1 MARPKRNIKF
11 NSYLISYVQQYM
23 DATATINE
31 YNKRY
36 YYPELAEFI
45 EFQNGVANSLME
57 ILAKELHIK
66 GKADLEQV
74 EQDYEYYNQRINA
87 FGECSVKPEY
97 RKDEE

>member
-1 MARPKRNIKF
+1 MGRPKRNIKF
-11 NSYLISYVQQYM
+11 DNYLISYVQQYM
-23 DATATINE
+23 DVNATIDE

-36 YYPELAEFI
+36 YYPELADFI
-45 EFQNGVANSLME
+45 DSQNGVANSLME
-57 ILAKELHIK
+57 ILAEELHIK

-87 FGECSVKPEY
+87 FGECGVKPEY

>member
-11 NSYLISYVQQYM
+11 DSYLISYVQQYM
-23 DATATINE
+23 DASATIDE

-36 YYPELAEFI
+36 YYPEIVDFI

-66 GKADLEQV
+66 GKPDLKQV
-74 EQDYEYYNQRINA
+74 EQDYEYYKQRINA